1 MVHRTLK
8 ELGARSMQRPNKGF
22 ICGFFLIAF
31 TLRVYADDGIYGL
44 TEIDYFNM
52 KGLKKIDK
60 RAIKATVDKS
70 EAPISQDLW
79 IEPAISA
86 DGKVSYYR
94 PPQVVV
100 DFLDDPTKE
109 NGKAYIEW
117 NQQKLAKITKAQE
130 VLQELVGEMNLIPPT
145 QPPQVASTSLP
156 KAVSDQKTAN
166 VVFFLLRG
174 CPYCEKQKELIEN
187 LFKNRPDLHI
197 EVFGKNYTQ
206 DDIKQLPFPAKID
219 DGLSRQLGLNTY
231 PSVFIENQ
239 YGKKL
244 IMPGLIDQGLFETLL
259 GEK

>member
-1 MVHRTLK
+1 ML
-8 ELGARSMQRPNKGF
+8 RPNNLL
-22 ICGFFLIAF
+22 ICGCFIIGFA
-31 TLRVYADDGIYGL
+31 LRVYADEGIYGF

-52 KGLKKIDK
+52 KGLKKTDK
-60 RAIKATVDKS
+60 REIQATVDKS

-100 DFLDDPTKE
+100 DFLDNPTKK

-130 VLQELVGEMNLIPPT
+130 VLQELAGEMNLIPPT
-145 QPPQVASTSLP
+145 PPPQENSASLP
-156 KAVSDQKTAN
+156 KAVSVEKTAN

-174 CPYCEKQKELIEN
+174 CPYCEKQKELIEY

-197 EVFGKNYTQ
+197 EVFGKNYTE
-206 DDIKQLPFPAKID
+206 DDIKQLSFPAKID
-219 DGLSRQLGLNTY
+219 GGLSRQLGLNTY

-244 IMPGLIDQGLFETLL
+244 IMPGLIDQGLLETLL
-259 GEK
+259 QEKQ

>member
-1 MVHRTLK
+1 MVHRILK
-8 ELGARSMQRPNKGF
+8 GLGARSMQRPNKVLICVCF
-22 ICGFFLIAF
+22 IISF

-52 KGLKKIDK
+52 KGLKKTDK
-60 RAIKATVDKS
+60 RAIQATVDKS

-130 VLQELVGEMNLIPPT
+130 VLQELAGDMNLIPPA
-145 QPPQVASTSLP
+145 QPPQEGRASLP

-174 CPYCEKQKELIEN
+174 CPYCEKQKGLIEK
-187 LFKNRPDLHI
+187 LFKERPDLHI
-197 EVFGKNYTQ
+197 EVFGKNYT
-206 DDIKQLPFPAKID
+206 DEDIKQLPFPTKID

-259 GEK
+259 EEK